1 LLVGVIVTRCEE
13 VDKLGDEAE
22 AGDPQGEKFEPE
34 VVIDRGWI
42 LGTNSQHFIFFVTNE
57 WVQ

>member
-1 LLVGVIVTRCEE
+1 VIVTRCEE

-57 WVQ
+57 WGQ